1 MTSTKIPALLTPK
14 FVTGGKPTDITFAS
28 PKPGVPD
35 DAATPALLK
44 AKPQLIPS
52 VLKSPRKL
60 ALIES
65 PYGTEDPEMRE
76 KYALYSRKCTE
87 DSLKRM
93 EAPFTAQ
100 MFYASILNDRLRSD
114 KDLILIAHMSWIT
127 AADLVVVYTD
137 FGLTDAM
144 QMAINV
150 ALIKHKTI
158 EYRSIGKAS

>member
-1 MTSTKIPALLTPK
+1 MTSKIPAILTPK
-14 FVTGGKPTDITFAS
+14 FVTGGKPSDITFA
-28 PKPGVPD
+28 PRKPGVPN

-44 AKPQLIPS
+44 AQPQLIPS
-52 VLKSPRKL
+52 VLKSPRKHVVV
-60 ALIES
+60 ES

-76 KYALYSRKCTE
+76 KYALYSKKCTE

-93 EAPFTAQ
+93 EAPFNAQ
-100 MFYASILNDRLRSD
+100 MFYASILNDRLQSE
-114 KDLILIAHMSWIT
+114 KDLILIAHMSWIS
-127 AADLVVVYTD
+127 AAELVVVYTD
-137 FGLTDAM
+137 FGLTDSM